1 MTAASLVTYTAVAAV
16 LTVTPGADTMLVIRN
31 VIARGRRAGMITTL
45 GICSGLFVHATLSA
59 LGLSLILARSAEAF
73 TIVKLAGAV
82 YLAWLGAQ
90 SLRRAARTAPANATP
105 PRVGD
110 ARESDPARSWRE
122 GFLTNVLNPKVAV
135 FYLAFLPQF
144 VAPGDPLLA
153 TFLLLAAIHAVLGLV
168 WLSGLAALLAGARGW
183 FTRAAARRAL
193 EGVSGAVLV
202 GLGARLALARR

>member
-1 MTAASLVTYTAVAAV
+1 LTTASLVTYTAVAAV

-31 VIARGRRAGMITTL
+31 VIARGRRAGVVTTL

-73 TIVKLAGAV
+73 TVVKLAGAV

-90 SLRRAARTAPANATP
+90 ALGGAARRAAPAAVLPNEGRAAG
-105 PRVGD
+105 R
-110 ARESDPARSWRE
+110 ARSWRE

-144 VAPGDPLLA
+144 VGSGDPVLP
-153 TFLLLAAIHAVLGLV
+153 TFLALAAIHAALGLV
-168 WLSGLAALLAGARGW
+168 WLSLLASLLERAREW
-183 FTRAAARRAL
+183 FGRPAVRRAL
-193 EGVSGAVLV
+193 DGVSGAVLV
-202 GLGARLALARR
+202 ALGAKLALARR